1 MNSTDSIKNLLATS
15 GGDTVKLFD
24 LSLEP
29 RDPCI
34 LSYIPSPGFQVNSL
48 KWNHTNLVVASAG
61 DDKKISLWRKNGQSL
76 GTVPMAGN
84 DGGDNIEESISTINF
99 SSKASRYICSGGS
112 GQVVRIWDLQRKRC
126 IKWLKGH
133 TDTISGV
140 MYNCKDEHLASISL
154 NGSLILHNL
163 ASGAKAAEL
172 KDPNGQVLRVLDYS
186 KISRHLLVTAGD
198 DGSIHLWDTTG
209 RSPKVS
215 WLKQHSAPTSGI
227 SFSPSN
233 DKIVAS
239 VGMDKKLYTFDSG
252 SRRPSFC
259 IPYEAPFSS
268 LAFTD
273 DGFTLAAGTSS
284 GRVVFYDVRGKPQP
298 LTVLRAYGNSEAVI
312 SLCWQR
318 AKPVIVNENNCT
330 TEMALLG
337 SAVEDSILM
346 PDPLPTMVS
355 SSLTSS
361 MTTSG
366 SRTTVRSGSV
376 DSFSFPAGI
385 TGSTSG
391 TLGVSPSEETPIRS
405 SLWKGGSLARLHAPR
420 NFKDDM
426 EVFSPLVEV
435 QPITPSL
442 DKLWDDQEGFKKD
455 FDKKSSLLLPSS
467 LRFPLSVEGGNE
479 NRPIFDWKSS
489 PLPKQDDASSA
500 QLSSTS
506 VSSHDSSSITPP
518 EAWGGERL
526 SDRLSHLRQS
536 GNMPS
541 RFAIS
546 TSGPLAQGTM
556 LSGLQDT
563 FPATQSISSLTSSSL
578 SLANLRIKENS
589 NEETSLGSSEHFPS
603 SSTSF
608 SVGTKGV
615 TGQGTLDSTMS
626 LPRRFSSYAER
637 ISTAPYF
644 SDGTLSVGSPKIK
657 KTGAETREELLNSLL
672 SRSDTSSATAAGAF
686 QAMNGEIK
694 QSQKSTVPE
703 LQQGSSFTLQLF
715 QRTQEET
722 LSSLQKSIHEDMRNL
737 HLDILRQFHMQEMET
752 SNAMKLIL
760 ENQAELMKEVQL
772 LRRETQQLRQLL

>member
-209 RSPKVS
+209 RSPK
-215 WLKQHSAPTSGI
+215 
-227 SFSPSN
+227 
-233 DKIVAS
+233 
-239 VGMDKKLYTFDSG
+239 
-252 SRRPSFC
+252 
-259 IPYEAPFSS
+259 
-268 LAFTD
+268 
-273 DGFTLAAGTSS
+273 
-284 GRVVFYDVRGKPQP
+284 
-298 LTVLRAYGNSEAVI
+298 AVI